1 MTRIELV
8 AALIADLALGDPRAV
23 PHPVVAMGAAIAY
36 VERRTLR
43 RRRSA
48 RIERIAGA
56 ALTCWLVGTSI
67 AAARLVRSAGPV
79 PTIVLA
85 ASTLAMRSLDDAV
98 RAVEAPLAAD
108 DLDAAR
114 AALGRIVGRDVRAL
128 DARGIAAAAI
138 ESLAE
143 SLGDGVATPLFALA
157 VFGPAGALA
166 FKAISTLDSMIGH
179 REQPHT
185 WFGAFA
191 ARADDVAN
199 LLPARLTGLAL
210 AACAGVG
217 GGSPQ
222 RALRAMLADA
232 RKHASPNAGFPE
244 AAMAGAL
251 DVRLGGPARY
261 DGMLHDRAVL
271 GTGPEPHA
279 ADLRRALRIARA
291 AYALLAFAALA
302 LARR

>member
-1 MTRIELV
+1 MRRRELL
-8 AALIADLALGDPRAV
+8 AALVADLALGDPRAI
-23 PHPVVAMGAAIAY
+23 PHPVVVMGAAIAF

-43 RRRSA
+43 RRRSP
-48 RIERIAGA
+48 RIERLAGA
-56 ALTCWLVGTSI
+56 ALTCWLVFAAI
-67 AAARLVRSAGPV
+67 VAARVARRAGAV

-98 RAVEAPLAAD
+98 RAVEGPLAAD

-157 VFGPAGALA
+157 LFGPAGALA
-166 FKAISTLDSMIGH
+166 FKAISTLDSMVGH
-179 REQPHT
+179 REEPHT

-199 LLPARLTGLAL
+199 FVPARITGLAL
-210 AACAGVG
+210 AACAGIAR
-217 GGSPQ
+217 GSPR
-222 RALRAMLADA
+222 RAARVMFADA
-232 RKHASPNAGFPE
+232 RKHASPNGGYPE

-251 DVRLGGPARY
+251 DIRLGGPARY
-261 DGMLHDRAVL
+261 DGLLHDRAVL
-271 GTGPEPHA
+271 GTGPEPDA

-291 AYALLAFAALA
+291 AYVLLACAALA
-302 LARR
+302 AARR